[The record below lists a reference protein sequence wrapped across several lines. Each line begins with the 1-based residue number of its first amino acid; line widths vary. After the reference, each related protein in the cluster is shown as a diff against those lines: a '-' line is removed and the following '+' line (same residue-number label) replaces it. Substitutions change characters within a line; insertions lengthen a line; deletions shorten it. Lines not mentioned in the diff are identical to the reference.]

1 MAKQKVVLKL
11 SMENNKQRSK
21 ALKCVTKLH
30 GIVSVSADDDKIT
43 VVGEGID
50 SVKLATMLRK
60 KMGFVELVMVT
71 PEKEEKPVVE
81 AKNIQPL
88 VQPIYYY
95 AYPV

>member
-1 MAKQKVVLKL
+1 
-11 SMENNKQRSK
+11 MENNKQRAK

-50 SVKLATMLRK
+50 SVKLSMMLRK
-60 KMGFVELVMVT
+60 KMGFAELVMVT
-71 PEKEEKPVVE
+71 PEKEKTELD
-81 AKNIQPL
+81 AKSMQPL

-95 AYPV
+95 AYPA